1 MESIRYGNIGI
12 GVAAIIIVAGV
23 LVFRGSSEAAMQA
36 SALVGA
42 FTGLAVALTL
52 MDRAERRK
60 ERRQ

>member
-23 LVFRGSSEAAMQA
+23 LVFKDSSEGAMQV

-42 FTGLAVALTL
+42 FTGLAVALIL

-60 ERRQ
+60 RRRQ